1 MFLLGGLCFVLLEWI
16 EKSKRSF
23 LMQMLLGMETI
34 TALELLSGI
43 LLNRVLGWRTGII
56 APASGAD
63 LLWLQSFVAP
73 SERYGFGV

>member
-16 EKSKRSF
+16 GKSKRSF

-43 LLNRVLGWRTGII
+43 LLNRVLGLTNWDYS
-56 APASGAD
+56 P
-63 LLWLQSFVAP
+63 SFWGRFALATVFCG
-73 SERYGFGV
+73 SQ